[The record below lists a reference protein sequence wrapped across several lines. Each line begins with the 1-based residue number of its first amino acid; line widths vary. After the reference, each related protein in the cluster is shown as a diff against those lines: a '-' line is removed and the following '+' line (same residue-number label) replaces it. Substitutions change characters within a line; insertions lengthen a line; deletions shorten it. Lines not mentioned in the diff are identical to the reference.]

1 MVKRGKKIKWG
12 EREIGDWR
20 IVKRKWGVEKKNM
33 EGIGDGNEIKIKSEE
48 MDRVKGERECREK

>member
-1 MVKRGKKIKWG
+1 
-12 EREIGDWR
+12 
-20 IVKRKWGVEKKNM
+20 M